1 MSPSTIITL
10 QTERQVSIQENM
22 WTRKKQFIV
31 LCMIP
36 VYFLIAGL
44 FLQPLSSIKE
54 GLIKIFQEPDFL
66 ITDYM
71 AVGGIGAALVN
82 ASLLTLV
89 CIGIIYILGMKVS
102 GQTITSAF
110 MMFGFSL
117 FGKNLIN
124 IWAILIGVFLYAR
137 YLKYSLAN
145 YIYIGFYGTSLSPL
159 IMQVMQMER
168 FTPMEGLLAGGILGI
183 AIGFA
188 LPPLVEH
195 VQISHKGYSLYNVG
209 FASGIM
215 ATIIVSLMKSLGMQI
230 QTRLIWHTGTNEI
243 FEILLLLLFVGI
255 IAAGII
261 HSPKET
267 YFAYKKILKSSG
279 IGGTDYLKEVGFPA
293 VLINIGVNGLIASLF
308 VISIGGDL
316 NGPTIGGIMTIAGFG
331 ATGKHI
337 RNIVPVM
344 AGVYLASIIELW
356 DITAPSALLAMLF
369 STTLAPIAGEFGIL
383 PGLVAGFLH
392 SSVALNVGILYEG
405 MNLYNNGFAGGIIA
419 TFMVPTLQAARKS
432 TSREKKGV
440 YI

>member
-1 MSPSTIITL
+1 
-10 QTERQVSIQENM
+10 M
-22 WTRKKQFIV
+22 WTRKKQFIL

-44 FLQPLSSIKE
+44 SLQSLSSIKQ

-89 CIGIIYILGMKVS
+89 CISIIYILGMKVS

-159 IMQVMQMER
+159 IMQVMQMKG
-168 FTPMEGLLAGGILGI
+168 FTPIEGLLTGGVLGI
-183 AIGFA
+183 AIGFI

-195 VQISHKGYSLYNVG
+195 VRVSHKGYSLYNVG

-255 IAAGII
+255 IVAGII
-261 HSPKET
+261 HSPKES

-293 VLINIGVNGLIASLF
+293 VLINIGVNGLIASIF
-308 VISIGGDL
+308 VIAVGGDL

-369 STTLAPIAGEFGIL
+369 STTLAPIGGEFGIL

-432 TSREKKGV
+432 TSREKKGGC
-440 YI
+440 I